1 MRLLDL
7 CKRIQTNRESEGS
20 LYNPLFGIIFHF
32 SAVKFTAHGG
42 GNDLLTGKGRT
53 SSLLSSVL
61 LGST

>member
-7 CKRIQTNRESEGS
+7 CKRIQTNREEGS
-20 LYNPLFGIIFHF
+20 LYNPLLGIIFHF

-53 SSLLSSVL
+53 SSLPSSVL